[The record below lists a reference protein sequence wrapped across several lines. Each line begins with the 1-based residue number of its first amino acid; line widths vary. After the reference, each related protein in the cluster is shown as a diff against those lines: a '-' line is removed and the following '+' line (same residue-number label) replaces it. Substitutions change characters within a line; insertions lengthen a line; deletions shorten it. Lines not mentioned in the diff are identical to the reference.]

1 MARAP
6 IYPPSMS
13 VILAA
18 YKVVLSLA
26 RAVSPLVR
34 PGSSKFAQGAA
45 GRRSAHEGLS
55 RWGREQRDAA
65 LPTVWFHAPSVGEG
79 LQALAVIEALR
90 ERDPGVQIAFTHFS
104 PSAARLAGRMSVD
117 VAGYLPWDLPGPIGQ
132 VLDAMSPELIVFTK
146 TEVWPV
152 LVDESV
158 RRGIPVALVA
168 GTVVEGSSRLRPA
181 ARALLAQSWRALRSV
196 CAVADADA
204 TRLRSLGVREDA
216 LSVTGD
222 PGIDSAA
229 QRARTADPAAPFLA
243 PFRADPRPTLVAG
256 STWTS
261 DEDVLIPALGVARQR
276 VPGVRLILA
285 PHEPDRG
292 HVRVMCRRLAL
303 EGWSTATLSA
313 VRESGSVHGV
323 DAVVVDRVGALADLY
338 TIGRIAYVGGGF
350 HGAGLHSV
358 LEPAAARLPVL
369 FGPRHHSVRAAADLM
384 AAGAARSVEGRD
396 VLAEAVLSWLTDDD
410 LRDHAAECAFGY
422 IHCHLGA
429 ASRTAAVLSEL
440 LRSTS
445 A

>member
-1 MARAP
+1 
-6 IYPPSMS
+6 MS
-13 VILAA
+13 VTLAT

-34 PGSSKFAQGAA
+34 PGSSKFAQGVA

-65 LPTVWFHAPSVGEG
+65 RPTVWFHAPSVGEG

-90 ERDPGVQIAFTHFS
+90 EREPGVQIAFTHFS
-104 PSAARLAGRMSVD
+104 PSAARLASQMSVD

-132 VLDAMSPELIVFTK
+132 VLDTMSPELIVFTK

-152 LVDESV
+152 LMDESV
-158 RRGIPVALVA
+158 RRGIEVALVA
-168 GTVVEGSSRLRPA
+168 GTVMEGSSRLRPA
-181 ARALLAQSWRALRSV
+181 ARTLLAQSWRAIRSA
-196 CAVADADA
+196 CAVADEDA

-222 PGIDSAA
+222 PGVDSAA
-229 QRARTADPAAPFLA
+229 ERVRTADPAAPFLA
-243 PFRADPRPTLVAG
+243 PFRADPRPTVVAG

-276 VPGVRLILA
+276 VPGLRLILA
-285 PHEPDRG
+285 PHEPDQGQVRG
-292 HVRVMCRRLAL
+292 MCRRLAADR
-303 EGWSTATLSA
+303 WSTATLSA
-313 VRESGSVHGV
+313 VRASGSVHSV
-323 DAVVVDRVGALADLY
+323 DAVVVDSVGALADLY

-369 FGPRHHSVRAAADLM
+369 FGPRHHSSRAAAELM
-384 AAGAARSVEGRD
+384 AAGAARSVGSRD
-396 VLAEAVLSWLTDDD
+396 TLAAALLTWLTDDG
-410 LRDHAAECAFGY
+410 LRDHAADCAFGY
-422 IHCHLGA
+422 IHAHLGA
-429 ASRTAAVLSEL
+429 AARTAAVLLEI
-440 LRSTS
+440 LRSPRS
-445 A
+445 